1 MSPEMSVRE
10 EIKLISRSL
19 DLHLTLLGKRKKNN
33 EIEIQ
38 VAKTGTEKPVES
50 RDGTGEGNRD
60 IQFDDLH

>member
-1 MSPEMSVRE
+1 MSVRE
-10 EIKLISRSL
+10 EMKLI
-19 DLHLTLLGKRKKNN
+19 DLYLTLPGKWKKNN

-38 VAKTGTEKPVES
+38 LAKTGTKKPVES